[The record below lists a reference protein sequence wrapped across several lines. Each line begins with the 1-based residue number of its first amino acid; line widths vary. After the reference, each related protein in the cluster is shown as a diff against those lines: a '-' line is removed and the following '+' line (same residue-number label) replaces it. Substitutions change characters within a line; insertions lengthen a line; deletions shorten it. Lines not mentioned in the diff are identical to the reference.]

1 MFILH
6 INLNLTIFHFLFV
19 EHFKMFV
26 CQYKFDMQY
35 GRFGDSNKDD
45 NLSAFWNIL
54 PNLFFIYI

>member
-1 MFILH
+1 MILIVLFEFAVVVIMFILH

-35 GRFGDSNKDD
+35 DRFGDSNKDD
-45 NLSAFWNIL
+45 N
-54 PNLFFIYI
+54 

>member
-1 MFILH
+1 MILIVLFEFAVVVIMFILH

-45 NLSAFWNIL
+45 N
-54 PNLFFIYI
+54 